1 MSCPECRIGRP
12 VEINLAVE
20 GRALR
25 MRRCTRCGERW
36 WDLDGERVAIGVVL
50 SGIASQAELARRG

>member
-1 MSCPECRIGRP
+1 MSCPECRVGRP
-12 VEINLAVE
+12 VEIQLAVE

-36 WDLDGERVAIGVVL
+36 WDRDGELVGLDAVL
-50 SGIASQAELARRG
+50 SGIASQAGPARRG